1 MNLVE
6 FENRMLVLVQW
17 AWSYLT
23 WNRGA
28 RLITN
33 PELKEEEQTET
44 M

>member
-1 MNLVE
+1 MKQIE

-17 AWSYLT
+17 AWEYLT

-33 PELKEEEQTET
+33 TEPTGEEGEHT
-44 M
+44 